1 MGKHSDMKKILF
13 LLALTMSSPA
23 DAATWKLVAE
33 NGTTKAWIDLD
44 TIKRGSDAIGAWY
57 RISLPKR
64 EWATGFAAVKCDSK
78 MYMELRLTFYEANG
92 SSTNMDDRLKK
103 EWEMPIPD
111 SIMDGVV
118 DGICAE

>member
-1 MGKHSDMKKILF
+1 MKKILF
-13 LLALTMSSPA
+13 LIALTMPSSA
-23 DAATWKLVAE
+23 DAATWRLVAE
-33 NGTTKAWIDLD
+33 NGETKAWIDLD

-78 MYMELRLTFYEANG
+78 MYMDLRLTFYEANG

-103 EWEMPIPD
+103 QWEMPIPD